1 MREESKLGSRTTLD
15 VLDAEQELLSAR
27 SNLVTALRDEQVQAY
42 SVLSEMGKLTTSNL
56 GLEVQNLNPTANYDK
71 ITKISPL
78 GKARIKILEKLK
90 KR

>member
-15 VLDAEQELLSAR
+15 VLDAEQALLSAR
-27 SNLVTALRDEQVQAY
+27 SNLVSALRDEQVQAY

-56 GLEVQNLNPTANYDK
+56 GLEVQNLNPTVNYDK
-71 ITKISPL
+71 ITKVSPL

>member
-1 MREESKLGSRTTLD
+1 
-15 VLDAEQELLSAR
+15 
-27 SNLVTALRDEQVQAY
+27 
-42 SVLSEMGKLTTSNL
+42 MGKLTTSNL